1 MKLFNTI
8 TEAVKDY
15 SQLKVE
21 GCKDAVQIYKNNKG
35 NITPITRRCINIAL
49 FDTDKYAEY
58 AKDIKGERLKRIKK
72 VATVATAA
80 TYSAILAI
88 IVS

>member
-15 SQLKVE
+15 AQLKAE

-35 NITPITRRCINIAL
+35 NITPMTRKCINMAVL
-49 FDTDKYAEY
+49 NTEKYAEVV
-58 AKDIKGERLKRIKK
+58 KEIDGERLKRIKK
-72 VATVATAA
+72 VATVATTA
-80 TYSAILAI
+80 TYTAILAV